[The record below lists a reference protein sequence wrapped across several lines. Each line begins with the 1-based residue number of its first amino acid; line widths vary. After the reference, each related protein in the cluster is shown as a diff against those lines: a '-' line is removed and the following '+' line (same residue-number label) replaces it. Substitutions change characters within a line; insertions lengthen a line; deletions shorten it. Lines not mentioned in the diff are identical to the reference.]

1 MVAEIIDSVL
11 EDVVAIKT
19 TIDGDMIETECKEKE
34 KDEAVVNN
42 NNNNR
47 ILRDLQ
53 PQSPQAKK
61 RASEEELEGEVRDKK
76 MKISDVIDLTD
87 LSPEVLPI
95 KNNLRAGMRFIFKR
109 NNLSKD

>member
-1 MVAEIIDSVL
+1 MVAEIIDLLL

-19 TIDGDMIETECKEKE
+19 TIGGDMIETECKEKE

-42 NNNNR
+42 NNNR

-61 RASEEELEGEVRDKK
+61 RASEELEGEVRDKK